1 MEIDYD
7 KISKNSRVIELLKE
21 REKIENEIKS
31 LDKEALINYELEVL
45 QLTQYF

>member
-1 MEIDYD
+1 MKIDYD
-7 KISKNSRVIELLKE
+7 KVSKNSRVIELLKE

-45 QLTQYF
+45 QLT

>member
-7 KISKNSRVIELLKE
+7 KISKNPRVIALLKE

-31 LDKEALINYELEVL
+31 LDNEALINYELEVL
-45 QLTQYF
+45 QLT